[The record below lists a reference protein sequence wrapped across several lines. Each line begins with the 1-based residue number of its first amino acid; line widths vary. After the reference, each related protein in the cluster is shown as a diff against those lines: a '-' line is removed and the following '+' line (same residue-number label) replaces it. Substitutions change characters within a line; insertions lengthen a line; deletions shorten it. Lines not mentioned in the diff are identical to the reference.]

1 MADIE
6 QKATSTVYVNGEAAK
21 QELEELRQKTLDWSK
36 SLDQAEKD
44 GNKAL
49 GKQLNKLIK
58 EANKEMAGLQKQTID
73 VNRILKN
80 LSTAKPK
87 ELSDTIK
94 ILNSRLNSRAVIR
107 NSEEWNTLTKQ
118 IALARG
124 ELQRVNAEQQLGQS
138 LSSRM
143 TGGIN
148 KYFGTVTAA
157 IAGITGAGLSVDQA
171 VEKYTEMTDVYTDV
185 MKYTNMTEEQVADLN
200 EAFKKVDTRTTREQ
214 LNALAN
220 DAGRLGLKTKAD
232 ILDFVE
238 GADIIKVALGDD
250 LGEDAVKNIG
260 KMAEMFGV
268 SDEKGLKQGMLS
280 TASAINEL
288 AQSSSASEQYLLDF
302 TARMAGTGKQA
313 GISMT
318 QIMGYASVLDQD
330 MQQVEMSSTALQ
342 GIVMKMYQDPA
353 KFAAMA
359 GKDVTAFTKLLKED
373 ANEALLQLLSTLQG
387 QGGLD
392 KLAPIFKEMN
402 LDGARASGVI
412 SNLASNVEKIRGE
425 QQLANK
431 AFEEGNSVISEFT
444 KNNTN
449 AAAEQEKAR
458 KAIND
463 QVEVL
468 GEALYPTYTKVIQG
482 SASMISLLIPLI
494 KYVIEYKG
502 AIVLATI
509 ALTTYN
515 ITKGKTIAE
524 LIRYISTSKAA
535 ITLMSTGKA
544 VIYLWSAGFNLL
556 TLNIGRAK
564 AAMILFSRAI
574 SLSPIGLLITG
585 ITTLA
590 VVVGSYIYKQ
600 YEANKALRE
609 MRAEMMKEQTAA
621 NNLFISLSKAAE
633 GTQRRKELIDEIN
646 NKYKDYLPF
655 MLSEKS
661 SLNDIRDAQEA
672 VNKAIQTNIALK
684 TQQKS
689 VEEIENKAIQEKAKQ
704 IEDIRKKLTEKLP
717 DSEVERALQNI
728 VSQTDKILEK
738 GFDKGSASRGVFKN
752 LKDSFFGGIDNS
764 VESGTYQE
772 IQDYVDVVYDTAK
785 KIAAEKKR
793 YSPFILDAT
802 ANKNEL
808 PEVVITGKSPTVDS
822 GTVTQ
827 YDEKAET
834 KAAKEKKKAQDKA
847 LKDLQDYY
855 ELAQTNLKNSYLLQE
870 ISKAEYERLLAQI
883 EITALEARVDRL
895 KAYGENTGKVE
906 NELLEKRLDFLKK
919 YGKQLNI
926 TDFTGGV
933 KAEEEEA
940 DAALDAQ
947 IEKWKTTYSVK
958 QAMLVN
964 DYEKGLITQ
973 QEYQEAER
981 KLLQEHLQMK
991 LQAYMDNAQAVNDI
1005 SNQAG
1010 DLVDA
1015 LQQREEISIETKYAK
1030 ELKAAKGNAAKTAEI
1045 NERMEQ
1051 EKKEMKKKYADVDFM
1066 ISAAQIVS
1074 STAMGIMN
1082 VWSKW
1087 GWNPAV
1093 AIPMAALI
1101 GLTGAAQLAVS
1112 NEQRKAVKNMWTGGF
1127 TPSGAWNEEQ
1137 GIVHSNEF
1145 VGNRFAVANPSVRR
1159 IFNVID
1165 QAQRNNTVSTLN
1177 DQTIAAAM
1185 GFKVDA
1191 MNATRLMGGNPSPS
1205 SYNTVQD
1212 DQVLVSTLAV
1222 MAESIQ
1228 RLNDRLDDDI
1238 VAVASISGNDG
1249 VDKKQKDYNR
1259 LIKNVSR

>member
-107 NSEEWNTLTKQ
+107 NSDEWNTLTKQ

-124 ELQRVNAEQQLGQS
+124 ELQRVNEEQQIGQS

-185 MKYTNMTEEQVADLN
+185 MKYTNMTEEQVSDLN
-200 EAFKKVDTRTTREQ
+200 EAFKKMDTRTPREQ

-220 DAGRLGLKTKAD
+220 DAGRLGRSTKAE
-232 ILDFVE
+232 ILEFVE
-238 GADIIKVALGDD
+238 GADIIRVALGDD

-288 AQSSSASEQYLLDF
+288 AQSSSASEKYLLDF
-302 TARMAGTGKQA
+302 TARVSGAGKQA

-342 GIVMKMYQDPA
+342 GVIMKMYNDPA

-373 ANEALLQLLSTLQG
+373 ANEALLQLLTTLQK

-392 KLAPIFKEMN
+392 KLAPIFQEMK
-402 LDGARASGVI
+402 LDGARASGVL
-412 SNLASNVEKIRGE
+412 STLATNVEKIRNE

-431 AFEEGNSVISEFT
+431 AFEDGTSATNEFT
-444 KNNTN
+444 KNNSN
-449 AAAEQEKAR
+449 AAAQLAKV
-458 KAIND
+458 KDDLND
-463 QVEVL
+463 QVEIL
-468 GEALYPTYTKVIQG
+468 GKALYPSYMKAQTGAASFLSVLAQGAIFLAKNKEWLVVIT
-482 SASMISLLIPLI
+482 ASLLAYNATLI
-494 KYVIEYKG
+494 KATALKYYDIAADKVKLLWTKEN
-502 AIVLATI
+502 TI
-509 ALTTYN
+509 AQ
-515 ITKGKTIAE
+515 
-524 LIRYISTSKAA
+524 
-535 ITLMSTGKA
+535 
-544 VIYLWSAGFNLL
+544 NLL
-556 TLNIGRAK
+556 NLAVKSN
-564 AAMILFSRAI
+564 
-574 SLSPIGLLITG
+574 PIGLLVTVIAGAVAWYITWYNSSVKAQAATQG
-585 ITTLA
+585 LWA
-590 VVVGSYIYKQ
+590 SLKVFGS
-600 YEANKALRE
+600 NV
-609 MRAEMMKEQTAA
+609 AEMFSGLWEVMHGAKTFDPDKMKRGFDRVKKTYAEFGSSMSDAY
-621 NNLFISLSKAAE
+621 SKAYNE
-633 GTQRRKELIDEIN
+633 RMQKHLDEE
-646 NKYKDYLPF
+646 
-655 MLSEKS
+655 EK
-661 SLNDIRDAQEA
+661 IRE
-672 VNKAIQTNIALK
+672 K
-684 TQQKS
+684 
-689 VEEIENKAIQEKAKQ
+689 EKA
-704 IEDIRKKLTEKLP
+704 D
-717 DSEVERALQNI
+717 
-728 VSQTDKILEK
+728 
-738 GFDKGSASRGVFKN
+738 
-752 LKDSFFGGIDNS
+752 
-764 VESGTYQE
+764 
-772 IQDYVDVVYDTAK
+772 
-785 KIAAEKKR
+785 AAEAAR
-793 YSPFILDAT
+793 
-802 ANKNEL
+802 NKNK
-808 PEVVITGKSPTVDS
+808 TGKN
-822 GTVTQ
+822 GTTEDVNPDAVTQ
-827 YDEKAET
+827 YDEKAEK

-870 ISKAEYERLLAQI
+870 ISKAEYERMLAQI

-926 TDFTGGV
+926 NDFTGGIKGEDEQTDPAMDALV
-933 KAEEEEA
+933 EA
-940 DAALDAQ
+940 GSKSYNAKRRLL
-947 IEKWKTTYSVK
+947 EKE
-958 QAMLVN
+958 
-964 DYEKGLITQ
+964 YENGLLTQ

-1015 LQQREEISIETKYAK
+1015 LRQREELSIENKYAK

-1112 NEQRKAVKNMWTGGF
+1112 NEQRKAVKNMWIGGF

-1205 SYNTVQD
+1205 SYNTVQED
-1212 DQVLVSTLAV
+1212 EVLVSTLAV

>member
-118 IALARG
+118 ITLARG

-138 LSSRM
+138 LSTRM
-143 TGGIN
+143 TSGIN

-157 IAGITGAGLSVDQA
+157 IAGITGAGISIDQA

-185 MKYTNMTEEQVADLN
+185 MKYTNMTEEQVTDLN
-200 EAFKKVDTRTTREQ
+200 EAFKKMDTRTPREQ

-238 GADIIKVALGDD
+238 GADIIRVALGDD

-280 TASAINEL
+280 TASAINDL

-302 TARMAGTGKQA
+302 TARVSGAGKVA

-342 GIVMKMYQDPA
+342 GVIMKMYQDPA

-373 ANEALLQLLSTLQG
+373 ANEALLQLLTTLQK

-402 LDGARASGVI
+402 LDGARASGVL
-412 SNLASNVEKIRGE
+412 STLASNVEKIRSE
-425 QQLANK
+425 QTLANK
-431 AFEEGNSVISEFT
+431 AFEDGTSATNEFT
-444 KNNTN
+444 KNNSN
-449 AAAEQEKAR
+449 AAAELAKV
-458 KAIND
+458 KDNLND
-463 QVEVL
+463 QVEIL
-468 GEALYPTYTKVIQG
+468 GKALYPSYIKAQTG
-482 SASMISLLIPLI
+482 AASFLS
-494 KYVIEYKG
+494 
-502 AIVLATI
+502 VLAQV
-509 ALTTYN
+509 
-515 ITKGKTIAE
+515 
-524 LIRYISTSKAA
+524 A
-535 ITLMSTGKA
+535 IFL
-544 VIYLWSAGFNLL
+544 
-556 TLNIGRAK
+556 AK
-564 AAMILFSRAI
+564 
-574 SLSPIGLLITG
+574 
-585 ITTLA
+585 
-590 VVVGSYIYKQ
+590 
-600 YEANKALRE
+600 NKEWL
-609 MRAEMMKEQTAA
+609 
-621 NNLFISLSKAAE
+621 
-633 GTQRRKELIDEIN
+633 
-646 NKYKDYLPF
+646 
-655 MLSEKS
+655 
-661 SLNDIRDAQEA
+661 
-672 VNKAIQTNIALK
+672 
-684 TQQKS
+684 
-689 VEEIENKAIQEKAKQ
+689 
-704 IEDIRKKLTEKLP
+704 
-717 DSEVERALQNI
+717 
-728 VSQTDKILEK
+728 
-738 GFDKGSASRGVFKN
+738 
-752 LKDSFFGGIDNS
+752 
-764 VESGTYQE
+764 
-772 IQDYVDVVYDTAK
+772 
-785 KIAAEKKR
+785 
-793 YSPFILDAT
+793 
-802 ANKNEL
+802 
-808 PEVVITGKSPTVDS
+808 VVITASLLAYNATLIKSTALKYYDIAADKVKLLWTKNLTIGQNLLNLAMKANPIGFVVTAIAALVAWYITLYNSSAKVQAATQGLWASLKMFGSNVAEMFSGLWEVMHGAKTFDPDKMKRGFDRIKKSYAEFGSSMSDAYSKAYNERMQKHLDEEEKIREKEKADAAEASRNKNKTGKNGTTEDVNPD
-822 GTVTQ
+822 TVTQ
-827 YDEKAET
+827 YDEKAEK

-870 ISKAEYERLLAQI
+870 ISKAEYERMLAQI

-895 KAYGENTGKVE
+895 KSYGENTGKVE

-933 KAEEEEA
+933 KAEEEQTDPAMDALVEA
-940 DAALDAQ
+940 GNRSY
-947 IEKWKTTYSVK
+947 KVK
-958 QAMLVN
+958 QELLVKE
-964 DYEKGLITQ
+964 YEDGLLTQ
-973 QEYQEAER
+973 QEYQLAER
-981 KLLQEHLQMK
+981 KLLQEHLEMK

-1005 SNQAG
+1005 STQAG

-1015 LQQREEISIETKYAK
+1015 LRQREEISIETKYAK

-1045 NERMEQ
+1045 NERMEA

-1177 DQTIAAAM
+1177 DQTISAAM

-1205 SYNTVQD
+1205 SYNTVQE

-1222 MAESIQ
+1222 MASSIQ

>member
-6 QKATSTVYVNGEAAK
+6 QKATATVYVDGEAAK
-21 QELEELRQKTLDWSK
+21 QELEELRQKSLEWSK
-36 SLDQAEKD
+36 ALDQAEKD

-49 GKQLNKLIK
+49 GKQLKKLIK

-138 LSSRM
+138 LSTKM

-157 IAGITGAGLSVDQA
+157 IAGITGAGVSIDQA

-200 EAFKKVDTRTTREQ
+200 EAFKKMDTRTPREQ

-220 DAGRLGLKTKAD
+220 DAGRLGRSTKAE
-232 ILDFVE
+232 ILEFVE
-238 GADIIKVALGDD
+238 GADIIRVALGDD

-268 SDEKGLKQGMLS
+268 SDEKGIKQGMLS

-387 QGGLD
+387 QGGLE
-392 KLAPIFKEMN
+392 KLAPIFQEMK

-431 AFEEGNSVISEFT
+431 AFEEGNSVISEST

-449 AAAEQEKAR
+449 AAAEQEKIR
-458 KAIND
+458 KQLDN
-463 QVEVL
+463 QVEIL
-468 GEALYPTYTKVIQG
+468 GKALYPSYMKVQTG
-482 SASMISLLIPLI
+482 AASFLSVLAQLAIFLAKNKQWLVVITASLLAYNATLI
-494 KYVIEYKG
+494 KATALKYYDIAADKVKLLWTKEN
-502 AIVLATI
+502 TI
-509 ALTTYN
+509 AQ
-515 ITKGKTIAE
+515 
-524 LIRYISTSKAA
+524 
-535 ITLMSTGKA
+535 
-544 VIYLWSAGFNLL
+544 NLL
-556 TLNIGRAK
+556 NLAMK
-564 AAMILFSRAI
+564 AN
-574 SLSPIGLLITG
+574 PIGLVVTLIAALVAG
-585 ITTLA
+585 FITWYNSSVKVQA
-590 VVVGSYIYKQ
+590 VTQGLWASLKVFGMNVAELFKGVWEIMYGAKSLDTDRMKKGFESVKKTYASFGSDMA
-600 YEANKALRE
+600 EAYNKAYNER
-609 MRAEMMKEQTAA
+609 M
-621 NNLFISLSKAAE
+621 SKAK
-633 GTQRRKELIDEIN
+633 KETT
-646 NKYKDYLPF
+646 P
-655 MLSEKS
+655 
-661 SLNDIRDAQEA
+661 
-672 VNKAIQTNIALK
+672 
-684 TQQKS
+684 
-689 VEEIENKAIQEKAKQ
+689 
-704 IEDIRKKLTEKLP
+704 
-717 DSEVERALQNI
+717 
-728 VSQTDKILEK
+728 
-738 GFDKGSASRGVFKN
+738 
-752 LKDSFFGGIDNS
+752 
-764 VESGTYQE
+764 ESPSNP
-772 IQDYVDVVYDTAK
+772 TAD
-785 KIAAEKKR
+785 
-793 YSPFILDAT
+793 P
-802 ANKNEL
+802 AN
-808 PEVVITGKSPTVDS
+808 PTVDS
-822 GTVTQ
+822 GAVTL
-827 YDEKAET
+827 YDEKAEK

-847 LKDLQDYY
+847 LKDMQDYY

-870 ISKAEYERLLAQI
+870 ISKAEYERMLAQI

-926 TDFTGGV
+926 NDFTGGI
-933 KAEEEEA
+933 KGEEEQTDPAMDALVEA
-940 DAALDAQ
+940 GNRSY
-947 IEKWKTTYSVK
+947 KVK
-958 QAMLVN
+958 QELLVKE
-964 DYEKGLITQ
+964 YEDGLLTQ
-973 QEYQEAER
+973 QEYQLAER
-981 KLLQEHLQMK
+981 KLLQEHLEMK

-1015 LQQREEISIETKYAK
+1015 LRQREEISIETKYAK

-1093 AIPMAALI
+1093 AIPMAALV

-1191 MNATRLMGGNPSPS
+1191 MNATRLMSSNPSPS

>member
-21 QELEELRQKTLDWSK
+21 QELEELTMKTIEWSRA
-36 SLDQAEKD
+36 LDQAEKD

-58 EANKEMAGLQKQTID
+58 EANKEMNGLKKETVD
-73 VNRILKN
+73 VNRVLSH
-80 LSTAKPK
+80 LSTSKPK
-87 ELSDTIK
+87 ELSDTIR
-94 ILNSRLNSRAVIR
+94 ILNSRLNSKSVTR
-107 NSEEWNTLTKQ
+107 NSAEWNTLTRQ
-118 IALARG
+118 ISLTRNELAR
-124 ELQRVNAEQQLGQS
+124 VNSEMQLGQS
-138 LSSRM
+138 FSSRM
-143 TGGIN
+143 ASGAN
-148 KYFGTVTAA
+148 KYFGAATAA
-157 IAGITGAGLSVDQA
+157 IAGLTGVGLSVDRSVDKYTKMTDVYSD
-171 VEKYTEMTDVYTDV
+171 VEKYTGMT
-185 MKYTNMTEEQVADLN
+185 TERVAELN
-200 EAFKKVDTRTTREQ
+200 EEFKKMDTRTTREQ

-220 DAGRLGLKTKAD
+220 DAGRLGLKTKEE

-238 GADIIKVALGDD
+238 GADIIKVALGED

-260 KMAEMFGV
+260 KMAEMFGI

-280 TASAINEL
+280 TASAINEIG
-288 AQSSSASEQYLLDF
+288 QSSSASEQYLLDF
-302 TARMAGTGKQA
+302 TARMAGTGKVA

-342 GIVMKMYQDPA
+342 GVVMKMYQDPA
-353 KFAAMA
+353 KFANMA

-373 ANEALLQLLSTLQG
+373 ANEALLQLLSTLKG
-387 QGGLD
+387 QGGLE

-402 LDGARASGVI
+402 LDGARASGVL
-412 SNLASNVEKIRGE
+412 SNLATNVDKIRSE
-425 QQLANK
+425 QTLANK
-431 AFEEGNSVISEFT
+431 AFEDGTSVINEFT

-458 KAIND
+458 KVISD
-463 QVEVL
+463 QVEIL
-468 GEALYPTYTKVIQG
+468 GKALYPAYIEVQKG
-482 SASMISLLIPLI
+482 AASFLTVLVQLPKFFSENKQWLYAITAAIAAYNVVLI
-494 KYVIEYKG
+494 K
-502 AIVLATI
+502 
-509 ALTTYN
+509 
-515 ITKGKTIAE
+515 
-524 LIRYISTSKAA
+524 ST
-535 ITLMSTGKA
+535 
-544 VIYLWSAGFNLL
+544 
-556 TLNIGRAK
+556 
-564 AAMILFSRAI
+564 
-574 SLSPIGLLITG
+574 
-585 ITTLA
+585 
-590 VVVGSYIYKQ
+590 
-600 YEANKALRE
+600 
-609 MRAEMMKEQTAA
+609 
-621 NNLFISLSKAAE
+621 
-633 GTQRRKELIDEIN
+633 
-646 NKYKDYLPF
+646 
-655 MLSEKS
+655 
-661 SLNDIRDAQEA
+661 
-672 VNKAIQTNIALK
+672 ALK
-684 TQQKS
+684 
-689 VEEIENKAIQEKAKQ
+689 
-704 IEDIRKKLTEKLP
+704 
-717 DSEVERALQNI
+717 
-728 VSQTDKILEK
+728 
-738 GFDKGSASRGVFKN
+738 
-752 LKDSFFGGIDNS
+752 
-764 VESGTYQE
+764 Y
-772 IQDYVDVVYDTAK
+772 YH
-785 KIAAEKKR
+785 IAAEKLMVMWTNRAAIAHAALNLVIK
-793 YSPFILDAT
+793 
-802 ANKNEL
+802 AN
-808 PEVVITGKSPTVDS
+808 PIGFVITLIAALVAVLITLYNNNIKVQASIQGLWASLKVFGANVSEMFTGLWDIISGSTNFDMDRIKKGFDSMKKSYSKFGSDISEAYSKAYNERMQKHLDEQEKIREKEKADAAEASRKKNGTGKKGSTDKEGGVA
-822 GTVTQ
+822 G
-827 YDEKAET
+827 YDEKAE
-834 KAAKEKKKAQDKA
+834 KEAAKKKKKVQDQE

-855 ELAQTNLKNSYLLQE
+855 ELAQSELKKSYLTQQ
-870 ISKAEYERLLAQI
+870 ISKSQYEKMLAEI
-883 EITALEARVDRL
+883 EITALAVRVDRL
-895 KAYGENTGKVE
+895 KSYGENTGKVE
-906 NELLEKRLDFLKK
+906 NELLEKRLDFLQK
-919 YGKQLNI
+919 YGKKLNV

-933 KAEEEEA
+933 KQEDEET
-940 DAALDAQ
+940 DSSLDAQ

-958 QAMLVN
+958 QDLLVN

-981 KLLQEHLQMK
+981 RLLQEHLEMK
-991 LQAYMDNAQAVNDI
+991 LQAYMDNSQAINDI

-1015 LQQREEISIETKYAK
+1015 LQQREELAIENKYAK
-1030 ELKAAKGNAAKTAEI
+1030 ELKAAKGNSSKTAEI

-1093 AIPMAALI
+1093 AIPMAVLI

-1145 VGNRFAVANPSVRR
+1145 VANRFAVANPSVRR
-1159 IFNVID
+1159 LFNVID

>member
-6 QKATSTVYVNGEAAK
+6 QKATATVYVDGEAAK
-21 QELEELRQKTLDWSK
+21 QELEELRQKSLEWSK
-36 SLDQAEKD
+36 ALDQAEKD

-49 GKQLNKLIK
+49 GKQLRKLIK
-58 EANKEMAGLQKQTID
+58 EADKEMGGLKKQTVD
-73 VNRILKN
+73 VNKILQN
-80 LSTAKPK
+80 LSTAKTK
-87 ELSDTIK
+87 ELSDTIRV
-94 ILNSRLNSRAVIR
+94 LNSRLNSRAVTR
-107 NSEEWNTLTKQ
+107 NSEEWNTLNKQ
-118 IALARG
+118 IVLARE

-138 LSSRM
+138 LSTKM

-148 KYFGTVTAA
+148 KYFGTVTAT

-185 MKYTNMTEEQVADLN
+185 MKYTNMTEEQVANLN

-387 QGGLD
+387 QGGLE
-392 KLAPIFKEMN
+392 KLAPIFQEMK

-449 AAAEQEKAR
+449 AAAEQEKIR
-458 KAIND
+458 KQLDD
-463 QVEVL
+463 QVEIL
-468 GEALYPTYTKVIQG
+468 GKALYPSYMKVQTG
-482 SASMISLLIPLI
+482 AASFLSVLAQLAIFLAKNKQWLVVITASLLAYNATLI
-494 KYVIEYKG
+494 KATALKYYDIAADKVKLLWTKEN
-502 AIVLATI
+502 TI
-509 ALTTYN
+509 AQ
-515 ITKGKTIAE
+515 
-524 LIRYISTSKAA
+524 
-535 ITLMSTGKA
+535 
-544 VIYLWSAGFNLL
+544 NLL
-556 TLNIGRAK
+556 NLAMK
-564 AAMILFSRAI
+564 AN
-574 SLSPIGLLITG
+574 PIGLVVTLIAALVAG
-585 ITTLA
+585 FITWYNSSIKVQA
-590 VVVGSYIYKQ
+590 VTQGLWASLKVFGMNVAELFKGVWEIMYGAKSLDTDRMKKGFESVKKTYASFGSDMAEAYNKAYNERMSK
-600 YEANKALRE
+600 ANKE
-609 MRAEMMKEQTAA
+609 TIPESPSNPTADPA
-621 NNLFISLSKAAE
+621 
-633 GTQRRKELIDEIN
+633 
-646 NKYKDYLPF
+646 
-655 MLSEKS
+655 
-661 SLNDIRDAQEA
+661 
-672 VNKAIQTNIALK
+672 
-684 TQQKS
+684 
-689 VEEIENKAIQEKAKQ
+689 
-704 IEDIRKKLTEKLP
+704 
-717 DSEVERALQNI
+717 
-728 VSQTDKILEK
+728 
-738 GFDKGSASRGVFKN
+738 
-752 LKDSFFGGIDNS
+752 
-764 VESGTYQE
+764 
-772 IQDYVDVVYDTAK
+772 
-785 KIAAEKKR
+785 
-793 YSPFILDAT
+793 
-802 ANKNEL
+802 
-808 PEVVITGKSPTVDS
+808 SPTVDS
-822 GTVTQ
+822 GAVTL

-870 ISKAEYERLLAQI
+870 ISKAEYERMLAQI

-895 KAYGENTGKVE
+895 KSYGENTGKVE
-906 NELLEKRLDFLKK
+906 NELLEKRLDYLKK

-1015 LQQREEISIETKYAK
+1015 LRQREELSIENKYAK

-1045 NERMEQ
+1045 NERMEA

-1093 AIPMAALI
+1093 AIPMAALV

-1205 SYNTVQD
+1205 SYNTVQE

-1222 MAESIQ
+1222 MASSIQ